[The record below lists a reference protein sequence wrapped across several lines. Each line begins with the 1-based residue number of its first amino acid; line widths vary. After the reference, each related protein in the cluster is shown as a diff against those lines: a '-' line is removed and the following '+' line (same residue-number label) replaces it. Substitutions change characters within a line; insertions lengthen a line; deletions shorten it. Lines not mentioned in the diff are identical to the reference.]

1 MKLVAEDETQARTEG
16 GAARVIKQRELG
28 RMSTREILSVS
39 YISELLVLILAT
51 VSLGA
56 CYAVPSGS
64 AASPVALQ
72 TEEIEKLKSAEYQDD
87 ISAMKF
93 EDSNQKL
100 GNYYESKA
108 LEAHRLI
115 DQMEKGNQINEATIA
130 KVLNTDDAENYD
142 NRPPVPLDDEI
153 GNGY

>member
-1 MKLVAEDETQARTEG
+1 MSIYKALCSDFG
-16 GAARVIKQRELG
+16 GLL
-28 RMSTREILSVS
+28 IL
-39 YISELLVLILAT
+39 LLVTSSI
-51 VSLGA
+51 SA
-56 CYAVPSGS
+56 CYAVPSGTP
-64 AASPVALQ
+64 AASVGVQ

-93 EDSNQKL
+93 EDSDQKL

-108 LEAHRLI
+108 IEAHRLI
-115 DQMEKGNQINEATIA
+115 DQMEKGNHVDEATIA
-130 KVLNTDDAENYD
+130 KVLNNDDAQNYD